1 MAKTQVGMV
10 LRRKTIEIIQV
21 RRGFG
26 GARLSKVV
34 SVPIRGTED
43 AQIVEAIRTAVE
55 SAGVAREP
63 IGVSLAAQELLLRSF
78 TMPRLPKA
86 ERETAVRFEA
96 RKYTPFKIDDLVW
109 NFHAKESR
117 DAKQM
122 RVAFVGV
129 RAQAFVR
136 VQGWLAA
143 AGVVP
148 AFLEAQSIS
157 LSRLARPVSPASSED
172 DFVGLVEVDLE
183 ANVAHLVVAKD
194 GVPYFSRDVQLAM
207 DQEGLTE
214 GPQATD
220 LRVKVLLSELRL
232 SLDFFARENPA
243 ASIRRLVLFGEASTI
258 APWASSLAEQLR
270 CSVSL
275 GTLPLKDQ
283 AGQDVRPHLACAV
296 GLLLR
301 ELQPNSLRL
310 DFVERRPSAAGEG
323 ESAAGGVQSLADR
336 LMGTVFGAL
345 FTPDF
350 LDAMRQ
356 PATTQF
362 VVASAIV
369 ALLTLMRY
377 QPVIQA
383 QAELANTIRS
393 FPDVGWDLKDKPRL
407 EVEELKHTVDARL
420 ALASEA
426 VDRRLVVT
434 AKLDELARQ
443 LPDGI
448 WLDGLA
454 YQDRVDPAG
463 NRQASL
469 TLQGSCF
476 LLEPGG
482 EVEVISQLARQ
493 LKQDPKFFQGF
504 AASQL
509 GEIATRDAG
518 NQTSYRTF
526 TLTYTSQKNS

>member
-1 MAKTQVGMV
+1 MAKTQVGLV
-10 LRRKTIEIIQV
+10 LRRKTIEVVQV
-21 RRGFG
+21 RHGFG

-34 SVPIRGTED
+34 SVPIRGTDD
-43 AQIVEAIRTAVE
+43 AQVVEAIRTAVE
-55 SAGVAREP
+55 TAGVARQP
-63 IGVSLAAQELLLRSF
+63 IGVSLAAQDILLRSF
-78 TMPRLPKA
+78 TMPRLPKP

-129 RAQAFVR
+129 RAQAFAR

-143 AGVVP
+143 AGVTP
-148 AFLEAQSIS
+148 AFLEAQSVS
-157 LSRLARPVSPASSED
+157 LSRLALPRSKKSSEEG
-172 DFVGLVEVDLE
+172 FVGLVEVDLE
-183 ANVAHLVVAKD
+183 AGVAHLVVAKD
-194 GVPYFSRDVQLAM
+194 GLPYFSRDVQLAM
-207 DQEGLTE
+207 EQEGALE
-214 GPQATD
+214 GSQATD

-243 ASIRRLVLFGEASTI
+243 ASLHRLVLFGDAATI

-270 CSVSL
+270 CAVSL
-275 GTLPLKDQ
+275 GTVPLKDQ
-283 AGQDVRPHLACAV
+283 AGQDVRLHLACAV

-301 ELQPNSLRL
+301 DLQPNAIKL
-310 DFVERRPSAAGEG
+310 DFVERHAAPSGEG
-323 ESAAGGVQSLADR
+323 EAMAAAQPIADR
-336 LMGTVFGAL
+336 FFGAVFGTVFN
-345 FTPDF
+345 PEF
-350 LDAMRQ
+350 LRAMRQ

-362 VVASAIV
+362 VVASAV
-369 ALLTLMRY
+369 VTLLTVLGY
-377 QPVIQA
+377 QPVMQA
-383 QAELANTIRS
+383 QAELTSTVNA
-393 FPDVGWDLKDKPRL
+393 FPDVGWGLKNRPRA
-407 EVEELKHTVDARL
+407 EVEALKGLVDARL
-420 ALASEA
+420 AVASNAIHRRMVATEKLNVLA
-426 VDRRLVVT
+426 
-434 AKLDELARQ
+434 KEL
-443 LPDGI
+443 PEGI
-448 WLDGLA
+448 WLDGLT
-454 YQDRVDPAG
+454 YQDRFEPSG
-463 NRQASL
+463 GRQAAL

-476 LLEPGG
+476 LSTPGG
-482 EVEVISQLARQ
+482 EVEVITQLARQ